1 MASYQGGIGGMVR
14 SNVNDFYANKRKIAD
29 ELAGRAA
36 AYEPIYDPWV
46 GLAKL
51 ATAGIAGWNRDRL
64 MRRQQEDEK
73 SAAQTIANAL
83 RGDKIDYNLLAGNQ
97 FTAPIAAELQL
108 NERQQQLDR
117 NQRRADGLFGQGLQ
131 QGQNGVEFIPGYLEA
146 QQQLAGLRRNERE
159 NWTPIRDKQGN
170 IIGQQ
175 NNNGKMDMF
184 SSKNE
189 DTGPFKGTAMDAQA
203 MNILINGDPNS
214 PEYAAAYNYVSTP
227 KQTIQD
233 GQLVTIRP
241 GMGAYRKPGSI
252 GMPSAPS
259 PSDQVI
265 PQGQPQ
271 VGQTQQ
277 GNISVE
283 KVEGL
288 SPAFTQ
294 ETKQAADY
302 TNRLEQANMILSD
315 LEKQGVTSM
324 SLGGQLASQIGD
336 GLGFNLRNPKFQM
349 QDQAIRSFVNATLR
363 RESGAT
369 ITPQEFENAKLQ
381 YFPQPGDSPEV
392 IKQKAMNRLLVIE
405 GMKQQAGKAYQPMGN
420 QAQPNQQTTTPSTN
434 SQQAPAK
441 IGKPVL
447 DAQGNLVDSATG
459 KIIVPAGR

>member
-29 ELAGRAA
+29 ELVNNVTKF
-36 AYEPIYDPWV
+36 ESIYDPWV
-46 GLAKL
+46 GLAKM

-64 MRRQQEDEK
+64 IRRQQEDEK

-83 RGDKIDYNLLAGNQ
+83 QGDKIDYNLLAGNQ

-203 MNILINGDPNS
+203 INILINGDPNS

-241 GMGAYRKPGSI
+241 DMGAYRKPGSI

-288 SPAFTQ
+288 TPTFTQ

-349 QDQAIRSFVNATLR
+349 QDQAMRSFVNATLR

-420 QAQPNQQTTTPSTN
+420 QAQPNQQTTTPANNQNQKTRMRYDATTDSFV
-434 SQQAPAK
+434 
-441 IGKPVL
+441 PV
-447 DAQGNLVDSATG
+447 
-459 KIIVPAGR
+459 K

>member
-1 MASYQGGIGGMVR
+1 MAINQGGIGGMVR
-14 SNVNDFYANKRKIAD
+14 RNVDDFYANKRKIAD

-73 SAAQTIANAL
+73 GAMGAIANAL
-83 RGDKIDYNLLAGNQ
+83 QGDKIDYNALGGNQ

-233 GQLVTIRP
+233 GQLVTMRP
-241 GMGAYRKPGSI
+241 DMGAYRKPGQSSQQVPAS
-252 GMPSAPS
+252 GGQVPPS
-259 PSDQVI
+259 PERS
-265 PQGQPQ
+265 PQSN
-271 VGQTQQ
+271 QT
-277 GNISVE
+277 GNVSVE

-288 SPAFTQ
+288 TPTFTQ

-405 GMKQQAGKAYQPMGN
+405 GMKQQAGKAYQPLTKN
-420 QAQPNQQTTTPSTN
+420 TAPLQPKPSTEKN
-434 SQQAPAK
+434 MVYDPK
-441 IGKPVL
+441 TRTFRPE
-447 DAQGNLVDSATG
+447 
-459 KIIVPAGR
+459 

>member
-14 SNVNDFYANKRKIAD
+14 NNVNDFYANKRKIAD

-159 NWTPIRDKQGN
+159 SWTPIRDKQGN

-233 GQLVTIRP
+233 GQLVTMRP
-241 GMGAYRKPGSI
+241 DMGAYRKPGQSSQQVPAS
-252 GMPSAPS
+252 GGQVPPS
-259 PSDQVI
+259 PERY
-265 PQGQPQ
+265 PQSN
-271 VGQTQQ
+271 QT
-277 GNISVE
+277 GNVSVE

-288 SPAFTQ
+288 TPTFTQ

-324 SLGGQLASQIGD
+324 SLGGKLASQIGD

-349 QDQAIRSFVNATLR
+349 QDQAMRSFVNATLR
-363 RESGAT
+363 RESGAM

>member
-14 SNVNDFYANKRKIAD
+14 RNVDDFYANKRKIAD

-73 SAAQTIANAL
+73 GAMGAIANAL
-83 RGDKIDYNLLAGNQ
+83 QGDKIDYNALGGNQ

-108 NERQQQLDR
+108 NERQAQLDR
-117 NQRRADGLFGQGLQ
+117 NQRREEGLYGQGLR
-131 QGQNGVEFIPGYLEA
+131 QGANGLEFIPGYLEA

-159 NWTPIRDKQGN
+159 SWTPIRDKQGN

-175 NNNGKMDMF
+175 SSSGKMDMF
-184 SSKNE
+184 SAKDE
-189 DTGPFKGTAMDAQA
+189 GTGPFKGTGMDAQA
-203 MNILINGDPNS
+203 INILLNGDQAS
-214 PEYAAAYNYVSTP
+214 PEYAAAYNYLSTP

-241 GMGAYRKPGSI
+241 DMSSYRTPGKPGHMQP
-252 GMPSAPS
+252 GVPAPGG
-259 PSDQVI
+259 QAL
-265 PQGQPQ
+265 PQGSQQPNPN
-271 VGQTQQ
+271 QQ
-277 GNISVE
+277 GNVSVE
-283 KVEGL
+283 KIEGL
-288 SPAFTQ
+288 TPTLTQ
-294 ETKQAADY
+294 ETKQAADFA
-302 TNRLEQANMILSD
+302 NRLEQANMILSD

-420 QAQPNQQTTTPSTN
+420 QEQPNQQTTTPANNQNQKTRMRYDATTDSFV
-434 SQQAPAK
+434 
-441 IGKPVL
+441 PV
-447 DAQGNLVDSATG
+447 
-459 KIIVPAGR
+459 K

>member
-83 RGDKIDYNLLAGNQ
+83 QGDKIDYNVLAGNQ

-131 QGQNGVEFIPGYLEA
+131 QGSNGVEFIPGYLEA

-159 NWTPIRDKQGN
+159 SWTPIRDKQGN

-241 GMGAYRKPGSI
+241 DMGAYRKPVQAGI
-252 GMPSAPS
+252 INPEIKAPEGK
-259 PSDQVI
+259 DV
-265 PQGQPQ
+265 PQQINPN
-271 VGQTQQ
+271 QQ
-277 GNISVE
+277 GNVSVE

-288 SPAFTQ
+288 TPTFTQ

-349 QDQAIRSFVNATLR
+349 QDQAMRSFVNATLR

-420 QAQPNQQTTTPSTN
+420 QAQPNQQTTTPANNQNQKTRMRYDATTDSFV
-434 SQQAPAK
+434 
-441 IGKPVL
+441 PV
-447 DAQGNLVDSATG
+447 
-459 KIIVPAGR
+459 K

>member
-83 RGDKIDYNLLAGNQ
+83 QGDKIDYNVLAGNQ

-131 QGQNGVEFIPGYLEA
+131 QGSNGVEFIPGYLEA

-159 NWTPIRDKQGN
+159 SWTPIRDKQGN

-241 GMGAYRKPGSI
+241 DMGAYRKPVQAGI
-252 GMPSAPS
+252 INPEIKAPEGK
-259 PSDQVI
+259 DV
-265 PQGQPQ
+265 PQQINPN
-271 VGQTQQ
+271 QQ
-277 GNISVE
+277 GNVSVE

-288 SPAFTQ
+288 IPTFTQ

-349 QDQAIRSFVNATLR
+349 QDQAMRSFVNATLR

-369 ITPQEFENAKLQ
+369 ITTQEFENAKLQ

-420 QAQPNQQTTTPSTN
+420 QAQPNQQTTTPANNQNQKTRMRYDATTDSFV
-434 SQQAPAK
+434 
-441 IGKPVL
+441 PV
-447 DAQGNLVDSATG
+447 
-459 KIIVPAGR
+459 K